1 MTKSFGF
8 HSNSRG
14 ADEIKDLA
22 IQQIF
27 KVPDFKVR
35 RLLEGRHLLE
45 GSAYFDVDTQMCSI
59 IRGWCLFEAWR
70 LSEEIRYIHFH
81 CVKYA
86 KIWVFTEPQNTGKH
100 GP

>member
-14 ADEIKDLA
+14 ADEIKDLP

-35 RLLEGRHLLE
+35 RLLEERHLLE

-59 IRGWCLFEAWR
+59 
-70 LSEEIRYIHFH
+70 Y
-81 CVKYA
+81 
-86 KIWVFTEPQNTGKH
+86 
-100 GP
+100 